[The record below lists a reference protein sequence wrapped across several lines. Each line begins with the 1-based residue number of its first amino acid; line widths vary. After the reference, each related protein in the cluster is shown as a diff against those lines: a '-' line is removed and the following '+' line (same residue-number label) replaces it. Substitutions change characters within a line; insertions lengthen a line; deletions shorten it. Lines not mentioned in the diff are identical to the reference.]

1 MTRAAAA
8 LALAVLVGASGCMSA
23 ELARVHRD
31 VARDVPGLG
40 GGHALAFG
48 PLTLGLARRFVD
60 DPDAAALLSHVR
72 GVAVG
77 TYALGDATTDLSL
90 GQARARIEARGWEPV
105 VVSRDSATA
114 AFVYARTRGDT
125 VRDLLVVSVESG
137 ELTLVRLSGR
147 LDAALAEALR
157 SGSDTPL
164 GPLPAAVGRPSG
176 GPSGGRSLSRATGG

>member
-31 VARDVPGLG
+31 VARDVPGLE

-60 DPDAAALLSHVR
+60 DPDTAVLLSHVR

-77 TYALGDATTDLSL
+77 TYALGDAPADLSL
-90 GQARARIEARGWEPV
+90 DQAQARIEARGWEPV
-105 VVSRDSATA
+105 VVSRDASGT

-125 VRDLLVVSVESG
+125 VRDLLVISVEQG

-157 SGSDTPL
+157 SDGDTPL
-164 GPLPAAVGRPSG
+164 GPLRAAIGRPSA
-176 GPSGGRSLSRATGG
+176 GPPQRRATGG